1 MKIRRELA
9 AKELGAFS
17 QDLVKT
23 LLSLSLFYL
32 QDVPDKAKSVA
43 YAQEVRD
50 ILQSLIKQAPHL
62 QNYLDMAEQ
71 LLEDNKAQP
80 DA

>member
-1 MKIRRELA
+1 LKIKRELA
-9 AKELGAFS
+9 AKESGAFS
-17 QDLVKT
+17 QTLAET
-23 LLSLSLFYL
+23 LLNLSIYYL
-32 QDVPDKAKSVA
+32 QAVPDKDKSVA

-71 LLEDNKAQP
+71 LLEDNKTQP